1 MALPGVGLAA
11 PRPPGGFAPLCAVRH
26 TAPPKLKP
34 KTGGRS
40 ALEELTERAR
50 TRERVLNFSGEG
62 VGQGG
67 IPAGLKLA
75 PVASM
80 PETAK
85 LSDINLID
93 KLTF

>member
-11 PRPPGGFAPLCAVRH
+11 PRPPGGFAPLCAIRH
-26 TAPPKLKP
+26 TAPPQIETKN
-34 KTGGRS
+34 GGRS

>member
-1 MALPGVGLAA
+1 
-11 PRPPGGFAPLCAVRH
+11 VRRSAH
-26 TAPPKLKP
+26 GSPQLETKN
-34 KTGGRS
+34 GGRS

-67 IPAGLKLA
+67 IPAGLKA
-75 PVASM
+75 VSVALM
-80 PETAK
+80 PGPAK
-85 LSDINLID
+85 VHVINLID

>member
-1 MALPGVGLAA
+1 MRRSAHGSPQLE
-11 PRPPGGFAPLCAVRH
+11 
-26 TAPPKLKP
+26 TKN
-34 KTGGRS
+34 GGRP

-67 IPAGLKLA
+67 IPAWLEA
-75 PVASM
+75 ASVALM
-80 PETAK
+80 PGPAK
-85 LSDINLID
+85 VHVINLID

>member
-1 MALPGVGLAA
+1 M
-11 PRPPGGFAPLCAVRH
+11 RH
-26 TAPPKLKP
+26 SAHGSPQIETKN
-34 KTGGRS
+34 GGRS

-75 PVASM
+75 PAASM

-85 LSDINLID
+85 LSAINLID